1 MRMPRWWK
9 NNRPNNPT
17 LLLAVRVACGVLL
30 GQTVLGQALLGQTLW
45 TGSTTGGT
53 LTWHA
58 DNVTIARGGGMVYSE
73 RDTLLRLWD
82 ADFKEFASVDNDFPE
97 DSVWC
102 EYGRKVGVLSF
113 VGNYVSLRRSTY
125 ANCLYLAHPM
135 LQTDYAVINAANPGQ
150 PVTLTDLF
158 PEADL
163 LKALLADPL
172 VKQAL
177 AERGVRRNPQKLQ
190 QLVASLNEWSGKCE
204 YYFPEDF
211 LSRFAFHHLEGKKV
225 AVRIGLPHGCEA
237 ARGNLTELGILLPV
251 PSALRTALQA
261 ANSGKQG
268 FLVKN
273 KPKGKME
280 TTISA
285 RHAQAKR

>member
-9 NNRPNNPT
+9 NTSPNNPT

-30 GQTVLGQALLGQTLW
+30 GQIVLGQTVLGQTLW
-45 TGSTTGGT
+45 IGSTTGGT
-53 LTWHA
+53 LTWQA

-135 LQTDYAVINAANPGQ
+135 LQTDYAAINAANPGQ

-177 AERGVRRNPQKLQ
+177 AERGIRRNPQKLQ

-211 LSRFAFHHLEGKKV
+211 CPALPSITLKGRRWRCGLGCRMAAKPHAEILPSLGYCCRF
-225 AVRIGLPHGCEA
+225 
-237 ARGNLTELGILLPV
+237 
-251 PSALRTALQA
+251 LRHYAPRC
-261 ANSGKQG
+261 
-268 FLVKN
+268 
-273 KPKGKME
+273 KPPTPASKD
-280 TTISA
+280 SW
-285 RHAQAKR
+285 